1 MFASQNRD
9 QLRAMY
15 CEAWRKRQAGEVLEP
30 LESQIADLVGE
41 HPEYHAHIQDPEAAK
56 AAEFTVEQG
65 VTNPFL
71 HMGMHLAIRDQVGMN
86 RPAGIAQAYQA
97 LVRRLGAHEAEHAM
111 MECLGTALWEAQ
123 RFGRPPDEA
132 AYLECVRKL

>member
-1 MFASQNRD
+1 MFANQNRD

-15 CEAWRKRQAGEVLEP
+15 CQAWRKYQAGEALEP
-30 LESQIADLVGE
+30 LERQIAELVGE
-41 HPEYHAHIQDPEAAK
+41 HPEYHAQIQDPEVAR

-71 HMGMHLAIRDQVGMN
+71 HMGMHLALRDQVGMD
-86 RPAGIAQAYQA
+86 RPAGIAKAYQG

-123 RFGRPPDEA
+123 RFGRPPDES